1 MSKGYKDG
9 VGRHQRVFNM
19 MRKKVPDIGY
29 TGVCWVDAFACM
41 YRLYLDFIKHDQ
53 AGISDGWEC
62 QIRQY
67 IRPVFPAFDL
77 SAYIYGEAHFVE
89 RQMDVLLNIIG
100 AVSENYLQ
108 AQLSVV
114 WQNASEKQLT
124 MKAMF
129 DEGWKAVTFGSDQIM
144 MDWC

>member
-53 AGISDGWEC
+53 AGISDG
-62 QIRQY
+62 
-67 IRPVFPAFDL
+67 
-77 SAYIYGEAHFVE
+77 
-89 RQMDVLLNIIG
+89 
-100 AVSENYLQ
+100 
-108 AQLSVV
+108 
-114 WQNASEKQLT
+114 
-124 MKAMF
+124 
-129 DEGWKAVTFGSDQIM
+129 
-144 MDWC
+144 

>member
-29 TGVCWVDAFACM
+29 TGVCWVDAFTCM
-41 YRLYLDFIKHDQ
+41 YRLYLDFIR
-53 AGISDGWEC
+53 E
-62 QIRQY
+62 Y

-77 SAYIYGEAHFVE
+77 NAYIYGEANSVE

-100 AVSENYLQ
+100 AVSEDYLQ
-108 AQLSVV
+108 VRLSVV
-114 WQNASEKQLT
+114 
-124 MKAMF
+124 
-129 DEGWKAVTFGSDQIM
+129 
-144 MDWC
+144 